1 MQNDFNLNTI
11 SAQKAQ
17 NEQSKLANLPIM
29 LFASVMEVGGL
40 ALVFKKASTAFAAN
54 ASAINSHNFLSLS
67 EIFECASFVFG
78 FLSMG
83 IFVLLFAFYVAKIFM
98 YFDKFK
104 AEITH
109 QVKINFLSALPIGV
123 LIIITFLGAF
133 NDSKSVL
140 FALQIAFYASAFL
153 QLILS
158 IYVINFWFG
167 NAMKL
172 HLLSPLL
179 FSKNQFFCKNFR
191 FQLVCKEIY

>member
-29 LFASVMEVGGL
+29 LFASVMGVGGL

-83 IFVLLFAFYVAKIFM
+83 IFVLLFVFYVAKIFM

-109 QVKINFLSALPIGV
+109 QVKINFLSALPIGA

-133 NDSKSVL
+133 GSESVL
-140 FALQIAFYASAFL
+140 FALQIAFFISAIL
-153 QLILS
+153 QLFLS

-167 NAMKL
+167 NAMKR